1 MSETLDNDSTKKQL
15 GFEYQKLVALEYCL
29 NAKNGEYVYIECF
42 GDIQYGTKSIEV
54 KHHEGESNLTS
65 NSVDVWKTLKNLV
78 VEYDKLK

>member
-1 MSETLDNDSTKKQL
+1 MSETLNNDSTKKQL
-15 GFEYQKLVALEYCL
+15 GFEYQKLIALEYCL

-42 GDIQYGTKSIEV
+42 GDVQYGSESVEV

-78 VEYDKLK
+78 VEYKL